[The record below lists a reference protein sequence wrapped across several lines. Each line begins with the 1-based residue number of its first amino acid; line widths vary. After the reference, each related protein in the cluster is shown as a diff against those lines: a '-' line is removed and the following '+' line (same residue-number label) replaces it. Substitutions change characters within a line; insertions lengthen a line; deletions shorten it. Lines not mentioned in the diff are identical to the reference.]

1 MPERKARRLWPSG
14 GLWRHGDFLKLWSAE
29 TISQFGTQV
38 TQLALPLVA
47 VITLDVSAF
56 EVAALGVVEFAPFLL
71 ISLPAGVWVDRL
83 PRRPILI
90 AGDLG
95 RAFLLASIPVAYAFD
110 MLTIW
115 QLYVVGFFVGICT
128 VFFDVAYQSY
138 LPSLVERDQLV
149 EGNSKL
155 EISRSGAQLGGPAI
169 AGVLV
174 EVLRAPFAILADA
187 ISFLASGLFVLGIGK
202 REENVPTRK
211 QRKETKSS
219 MRTELGEGLRWVLGN
234 AYLRTIAA
242 CTATFNF
249 FGSLMGAIII
259 VYLVRSLE
267 MSPSMIGLLFGLANV
282 GYLAGALTSNRI
294 ASRIGVGPAIFAG
307 ALCGIALLL
316 VPLAPQDA
324 NSAFPFLVAAET
336 IVGFGVVLYNVTQV
350 SMRQAI
356 TPERLQ
362 GRMNSVMRFIVWGVM
377 PVGTLLG
384 GAVATVISLRAAI
397 WAGAIGSAVAWSP
410 LLLGSIWSLREVPE
424 AGDEPPEKLAQPDAA
439 VLPGPLPQPEE
450 P

>member
-1 MPERKARRLWPSG
+1 MPERIGRRLWPSG

-95 RAFLLASIPVAYAFD
+95 RAFLLASVPLAYAFD
-110 MLTIW
+110 VLTIW

-138 LPSLVERDQLV
+138 LPSLVEREQLV

-202 REENVPTRK
+202 REENVPTRE

-282 GYLAGALTSNRI
+282 GYLVGALTSNRI
-294 ASRIGVGPAIFAG
+294 ARRIGVGPAIFAG
-307 ALCGIALLL
+307 GLCGIALLL

-336 IVGFGVVLYNVTQV
+336 VVGFGVVLYNVTQV

-384 GAVATVISLRAAI
+384 GAVATLMGLRAAI
-397 WAGAIGSAVAWSP
+397 WAGAVGVALAWFP
-410 LLLGSIWSLREVPE
+410 LLLGPIWSLREMPE
-424 AGDEPPEKLAQPDAA
+424 VGEEPPETISQTDAA